1 VNLKLQYWMFLNRR
15 GEKMVYSLGRL
26 LLRLYIFYLNELQ
39 TWLNCFE
46 RNYGGFLSKFDGF

>member
-1 VNLKLQYWMFLNRR
+1 MFLNRR